1 MRVAIL
7 PNAISRGIAP
17 PSRLARIQ
25 PTKRPGMAA
34 GVKEWKNGQGLG
46 NSNLNLSITKRCKHQ
61 CQYNID
67 SRNQRCLHQKQGTLV
82 FHIHLSPL
90 VLFYEWKVTNTR
102 FIFARLLVK
111 RPCLHGHLTNA
122 AEVIYSKYM
131 TLRRKSANPL

>member
-1 MRVAIL
+1 ML

-34 GVKEWKNGQGLG
+34 GVKNGQGFG
-46 NSNLNLSITKRCKHQ
+46 NSNLDFSIAKRCKHQ

-67 SRNQRCLHQKQGTLV
+67 GRNQSCLYQKQSTFV

-90 VLFYEWKVTNTR
+90 VLFLRVE
-102 FIFARLLVK
+102 
-111 RPCLHGHLTNA
+111 GHEHSIHLA
-122 AEVIYSKYM
+122 PGIGGKA
-131 TLRRKSANPL
+131 L